1 MLNEY
6 ITVRSVFLS
15 LILRM
20 NFKRQVMRDQQLR
33 DGEKIIFLFLEK
45 LYKATKRKSL
55 DSSEKKTVAD
65 KTLAAI

>member
-6 ITVRSVFLS
+6 ITIRSMFLS

-33 DGEKIIFLFLEK
+33 DGEKIIFLLLEK
-45 LYKATKRKSL
+45 LYNATKRKSL
-55 DSSEKKTVAD
+55 GSSEKKRVAD

>member
-6 ITVRSVFLS
+6 ITIRSMFLS

-33 DGEKIIFLFLEK
+33 DGEKIIFLLLEK
-45 LYKATKRKSL
+45 LYKANKRKSL
-55 DSSEKKTVAD
+55 GSSEKKRVAD